1 MNDRMEKISELVGE
15 QESGSAP
22 FNSKWLIFEAGECV
36 GHPVAL
42 VWSPVY
48 PLQDAVLWCGKCDMP
63 LAITNPQA

>member
-42 VWSPVY
+42 EWAQRPH
-48 PLQDAVLWCGKCDMP
+48 QDAVLWCGSCDKP